1 MDNNTIRVLSLSGG
15 GARGY
20 LSAVFLDLVF
30 RTINIPIY
38 QLFDVIC
45 GASAGGIGALALA
58 DGKPIDEIKD
68 FYTVHAPWIFTIR
81 SATDVGIDASV
92 PSNRPSLAQKLYFL
106 SQDDEAF
113 YKSVSVN
120 SNYGNARLKSVIN
133 SQFGTRTLQDL
144 KTNVLITSMNDTT
157 KKFIMNSN
165 VIDANF
171 SNQSSLISD
180 VALATSAAPIYLPP
194 HVVNQE
200 ELIDG
205 GVYQNSPARLGL
217 SLGRRLKPLAKRA
230 CVMSIGT
237 GLGDY
242 GFDYELAATLAN
254 PARASAFYEEFNTLF
269 QVNSATTLS
278 LPFENSIKKIFSL
291 FDKASAGAEES
302 VHKGFS
308 LEAEPIGLT
317 NLYYY
322 RFQVQLEKERETEL
336 DNTTPEIFEYYKN
349 TAQNKYAQDSEKIAT
364 FLSHLLA

>member
-1 MDNNTIRVLSLSGG
+1 
-15 GARGY
+15 
-20 LSAVFLDLVF
+20 
-30 RTINIPIY
+30 
-38 QLFDVIC
+38 
-45 GASAGGIGALALA
+45 
-58 DGKPIDEIKD
+58 
-68 FYTVHAPWIFTIR
+68 
-81 SATDVGIDASV
+81 
-92 PSNRPSLAQKLYFL
+92 LYFL
-106 SQDDEAF
+106 SQDDDAF
-113 YKSVSVN
+113 YKSVSTE
-120 SNYGNARLKSVIN
+120 SNYGSAKLKSVIT

-144 KTNVLITSMNDTT
+144 NTNVLITSMNDTT

-194 HVVNQE
+194 HVVNQQ

-237 GLGDY
+237 GQGDY
-242 GFDYELAATLAN
+242 GFDYELQRTLAN
-254 PARASAFYEEFNTLF
+254 PVTANAFYEELNSFYQTNTA
-269 QVNSATTLS
+269 STLS

-308 LEAEPIGLT
+308 LEAEPIGMT
-317 NLYYY
+317 NIYYY
-322 RFQVQLEKERETEL
+322 RFQVELDKERETEL
-336 DNTTPEIFEYYKN
+336 DNTTPEIFDYYRT

-364 FLSHLLA
+364 FLSHLLT